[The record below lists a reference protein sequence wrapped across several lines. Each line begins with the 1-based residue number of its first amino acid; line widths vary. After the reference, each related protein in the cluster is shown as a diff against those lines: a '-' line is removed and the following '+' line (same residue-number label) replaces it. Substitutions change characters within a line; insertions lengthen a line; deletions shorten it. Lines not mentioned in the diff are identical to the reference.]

1 MRYIIQPPENGK
13 PLAWLLSK
21 DPMPSAAPLFPDS
34 QKGLVVAYLLN
45 GACYAEV
52 IPKKEQLT
60 AVCGSGFPFGRLFFH
75 VKKDDLF
82 QACPRLSV
90 DSFGG

>member
-1 MRYIIQPPENGK
+1 MRYIIQPQNEK
-13 PLAWLLSK
+13 ALTWLLAK
-21 DPMPSAAPLFPDS
+21 DPTPSVAPLFPDS
-34 QKGLVVAYLLN
+34 EKGLVVAYLLN
-45 GACYAEV
+45 GACYSEV
-52 IPKKEQLT
+52 IPTKAQLS

-82 QACPRLSV
+82 QACPRLTR